1 MPLPLTVDSLD
12 AVPESFRSEYVE
24 KDGRFSLAVEGLEDT
39 TALKGA
45 LKKERDAAKA
55 AKAEAA
61 QFAGLGFSIDEI
73 KELVG
78 ERQKA
83 ERERAEKEGNFDKIL
98 DQHRRE
104 WEGKLTAA
112 EQRAIAA
119 ETSERAAV
127 VGTKLLSELTK
138 AGASEEGIELLPD
151 RFSARIKYE
160 LQDGKRVLTIMSA
173 DGETPMA
180 GSNKDGTANFADLA
194 KEAVSKYPSLFKA
207 TGAGGSG
214 TRPDTRA
221 GGAGNKTIT
230 RTQFAA
236 LNPQEQAATM
246 KAGVRVVE

>member
-45 LKKERDAAKA
+45 LKKERDRAKVAAKYEALGSFEELQQIIADREA
-55 AKAEAA
+55 AERKSAEASGNTA
-61 QFAGLGFSIDEI
+61 KILE
-73 KELVG
+73 
-78 ERQKA
+78 QK
-83 ERERAEKEGNFDKIL
+83 EKE
-98 DQHRRE
+98 
-104 WEGKLTAA
+104 WTGKLTAA

-127 VGTKLLSELTK
+127 VETKLLAALTK
-138 AGASEEGIELLPD
+138 AGATEEGVELLPD
-151 RFSARIKYE
+151 RLSARIKYE
-160 LQDGKRVLTIMSA
+160 LQDGKRVLAIMAA
-173 DGETPMA
+173 DGETPLA
-180 GSNKDGTANFADLA
+180 GSNKDGTATFDDLA

-221 GGAGNKTIT
+221 GGAGGKTIT
-230 RTQFAA
+230 RAQFAA
-236 LNPQEQAATM
+236 LNAHEQAAAM
-246 KAGVRVVE
+246 KPGSGVRVVE